1 MRIDKYLWS
10 IRVYKTRSQAAE
22 ACKKNR
28 VVINDIPVKSSRE
41 VKLNEIIRVRK
52 NQINYEYKV
61 LDIPKSRV
69 GAKLVADYC
78 INVTPKEE
86 TDKLDVL
93 KYSKNYFRDR
103 GTGRPTKRDRR
114 DLDTYFEK
122 DEDDEWDDLLK

>member
-10 IRVYKTRSQAAE
+10 IRVYKTRTIAAD

-28 VVINDIPVKSSRE
+28 VSIGDNTVKSSRD
-41 VKLNEIIRVRK
+41 VKINDTIRVRK

-69 GAKLVADYC
+69 GAKLVADYSVD
-78 INVTPKEE
+78 VTPKEE
-86 TDKLDVL
+86 IDKLEL
-93 KYSKNYFRDR
+93 IKYSSNHYRDR

-114 DLDTYFEK
+114 DLDSYFEK
-122 DEDDEWDDLLK
+122 DDDD